1 MNRHERRRAKA
12 MARANKFY
20 SDYVAHLP
28 TVPVDAP
35 FEPGGVTLIAVHHD
49 QWCSI
54 YDKTDGTMA
63 DCNCCPTI
71 TRHIEPKRS

>member
-20 SDYVAHLP
+20 TDYVAHLP
-28 TVPVDAP
+28 TVPLDAP
-35 FEPGGVTLIAVHHD
+35 FEPGVSHIAVHHD
-49 QWCSI
+49 EWCSI
-54 YDKTDGTMA
+54 YDKPDGTMA

-71 TRHIEPKRS
+71 TRHVEPKRS

>member
-1 MNRHERRRAKA
+1 

-35 FEPGGVTLIAVHHD
+35 FDPGGVTLIAVHHD

-54 YDKTDGTMA
+54 YDKTGGTMA
-63 DCNCCPTI
+63 D
-71 TRHIEPKRS
+71 